1 MIKINLEQYKENKQ
15 YLLLFDIL
23 IKEVAN
29 NKDIFLEDLNIT
41 PSSYRRAKTSEQ
53 AIGKHI
59 VDRLSQYFSYKT
71 LTKGEIDKY
80 ELFINQIYTEY
91 YYSLNNNTL
100 YILGKLD
107 EMINEY
113 NLLYPIFILFKL
125 LFNLVS
131 NNNQTIITN
140 ENEYLYEK
148 VTKYKSFYN
157 EDLLDVLAHVE
168 VLFDKDFVNKKIF
181 LDNKNGI
188 TYLVVS
194 NKYLQAN
201 KYIESLYYAQKAK
214 EIFLS
219 DENYKKIA
227 YTNLNIMSCYCNLN
241 NYQKYYDLAHTQ
253 YHSLKSFNDYGD
265 LEENSSKNYAIS
277 LLAVNKYK
285 ELENVFK
292 QKVDISF
299 TEVIC
304 LLIAKYNIN
313 LDDYQKYYYNLQDVL
328 KNDERLEILNIIN
341 KFLQEKDRKIL
352 KTINKGIHNNLLY
365 VLKNS

>member
-1 MIKINLEQYKENKQ
+1 
-15 YLLLFDIL
+15 
-23 IKEVAN
+23 
-29 NKDIFLEDLNIT
+29 
-41 PSSYRRAKTSEQ
+41 
-53 AIGKHI
+53 
-59 VDRLSQYFSYKT
+59 
-71 LTKGEIDKY
+71 
-80 ELFINQIYTEY
+80 
-91 YYSLNNNTL
+91 
-100 YILGKLD
+100 
-107 EMINEY
+107 MINEY